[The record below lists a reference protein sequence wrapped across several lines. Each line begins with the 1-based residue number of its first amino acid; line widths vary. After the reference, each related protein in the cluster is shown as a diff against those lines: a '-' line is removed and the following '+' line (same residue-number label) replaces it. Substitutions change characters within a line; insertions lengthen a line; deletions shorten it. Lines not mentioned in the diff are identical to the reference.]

1 MKKIIFF
8 TLFICVVSN
17 LNAQTE
23 AISPTYSFNITK
35 KVIPPMLSLDANDIS
50 FEDEDGNGII
60 NANEK
65 CRLHFTLNNEGQ
77 GDGLNLQA
85 KLVATGST
93 QGIQFSPTTP
103 VSKVISKQQVSGTIE
118 FQSNMST
125 INGKVILDLEIEEPN
140 GFNSD
145 KVQIELQTAAFLAPN
160 IKVVDYTLASV
171 DGSSTLELGKKIE
184 LELLIQNTGQGSGN
198 KISIEL
204 HLPENTLWLDGN
216 ELSLFIDHMDPGEEK
231 ILKYVLIMNK
241 KFTGSELML
250 EAVISEVHKKY
261 AHSWKGN
268 FALKQNLSVQRLV
281 VEGRIDSPK
290 AIEEASLR
298 SDVDKDIP
306 LGIPQGQKR
315 YALIIGNEDYAKYQ
329 TGLDQEV
336 NVAFA
341 RNDADIMAQYV
352 ERTLGFSKQNVV
364 VLKDATKGQMSQEI
378 AKLLRYAEL
387 GKGESE
393 ILFYYSGHGLPEE
406 VSKEPFLIPVDVS
419 GSQVTN
425 GYSLNELYGQLAQHP
440 TKKCTVILDAC
451 FSGGARNKELVA
463 MKGVKVK
470 ASVSNVPSN
479 LVVMTSSSG
488 QESSAVFKDK
498 QHGLFTYYLLQ
509 SLKASKGLAS
519 YQTTMNE
526 VTEKVA
532 LEATRMNKIQTPQLL
547 MGGLVQSKIGTL
559 GWGN

>member
-8 TLFICVVSN
+8 TLFIWVVSN

-35 KVIPPMLSLDANDIS
+35 KVIPPMLTLNANEIL

-65 CRLHFTLNNEGQ
+65 CRLHYSLSNDGQ
-77 GDGLNLQA
+77 GNGLNLQA
-85 KLVATGST
+85 KLVATGSS

-103 VSKVISKQQVSGTIE
+103 VSKVISKQQVSGTVE

-125 INGKVILDLEIEEPN
+125 VNGKVILDLEIEEPN

-171 DGSSTLELGKKIE
+171 DGSSTLELGKPFI
-184 LELLIQNTGQGSGN
+184 LQLLIQNTGQGDASQ
-198 KISIEL
+198 ISIQL
-204 HLPENTLWLDGN
+204 PLPENTFLMNGDEAVLIDRMAPGEVKSLEYELAINKKFVGN
-216 ELSLFIDHMDPGEEK
+216 EL
-231 ILKYVLIMNK
+231 N
-241 KFTGSELML
+241 L
-250 EAVISEVHKKY
+250 EALITESYKKY
-261 AHSWKGN
+261 AQSWKGK
-268 FALKQNLSVQRLV
+268 FGLQQNLSAQRMV
-281 VEGRIDSPK
+281 VEGKSDSPK
-290 AIEEASLR
+290 AIQEASLR

-341 RNDADIMAQYV
+341 RNDAEIMAQYV

-406 VSKEPFLIPVDVS
+406 FSKEPFLIPVDVS

-425 GYSLNELYGQLAQHP
+425 GYSLNELYGQLAQYP

-479 LVVMTSSSG
+479 LVVMSSSSG

-498 QHGLFTYYLLQ
+498 QHGLFTYYLLK
-509 SLKASKGLAS
+509 SLKESKGTQS
-519 YQTTMNE
+519 YQATMNE
-526 VTEKVA
+526 VTEQVA

>member
-1 MKKIIFF
+1 MKKIIFLCF
-8 TLFICVVSN
+8 LVMAMN
-17 LNAQTE
+17 ALQAQTE

-65 CRLHFTLNNEGQ
+65 CILRFTLRNDGQ
-77 GDGLNLQA
+77 GEGLNLQA
-85 KLVATGST
+85 KLTGTGSM
-93 QGIQFSPTTP
+93 QSVKFAPSTP
-103 VSKVISKQQVSGTIE
+103 VTKVPTKQEVKGSIE
-118 FQSNMST
+118 IQSAMNT
-125 INGKVILDLEIEEPN
+125 VDGKVVLELEIEEPN
-140 GFNSD
+140 GFNAD
-145 KVQIELQTAAFLAPN
+145 KVQIELQTAAFVAPN
-160 IKVVDYTLASV
+160 IKVVDYTLASA
-171 DGSSTLELGKKIE
+171 DGSSTLELGKPFI
-184 LELLIQNTGQGSGN
+184 LQLLVQNTGQGEGSDV
-198 KISIEL
+198 KIQL
-204 HLPENTLWLDGN
+204 PLPENTFFMNGEEFTNIERLAPGEVKSLEYELAMNKKYVGS
-216 ELSLFIDHMDPGEEK
+216 ELSLEAK
-231 ILKYVLIMNK
+231 ITESYN
-241 KFTGSELML
+241 
-250 EAVISEVHKKY
+250 KY
-261 AHSWKGN
+261 AQPWEGK
-268 FALKQNLSVQRLV
+268 FALQQNLAAQRMV
-281 VEGRIDSPK
+281 VEGKKDSPK
-290 AIEEASLR
+290 SIQEASLR

-306 LGIPQGQKR
+306 EGIAFGPKR
-315 YALIIGNEDYAKYQ
+315 YALIIGNEDYTKYQ

-341 RNDADIMAQYV
+341 RNDAEIMAQYV

-406 VSKEPFLIPVDVS
+406 TTKEPYLIPVDVS
-419 GSQVTN
+419 GAQVSN
-425 GYSLNELYGQLAQHP
+425 GYALNQLYSQLAQHP

-488 QESSAVFKDK
+488 QESSAVFKEK
-498 QHGLFTYYLLQ
+498 QHGLFTYYLLK
-509 SLKASKGLAS
+509 SLKESKGTQS
-519 YQTTMNE
+519 YQATMNE
-526 VTEKVA
+526 VTEQVA